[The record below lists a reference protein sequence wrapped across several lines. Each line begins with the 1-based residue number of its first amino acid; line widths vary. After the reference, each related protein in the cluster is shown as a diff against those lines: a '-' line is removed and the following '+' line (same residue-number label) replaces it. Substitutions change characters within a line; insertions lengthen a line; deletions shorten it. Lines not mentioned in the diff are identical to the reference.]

1 MSYVY
6 FNSTGYLPTD
16 FSNYHKRHISMNHD
30 YGVYLNEDPGITK
43 LHIEVFNY
51 CSKDTLKKI
60 YEKQGKPHYYVC
72 RQYPNAPFI
81 IFKQKKNQ
89 ERLKVRNDY

>member
-51 CSKDTLKKI
+51 CSKDTLKKFM
-60 YEKQGKPHYYVC
+60 KNKVNH
-72 RQYPNAPFI
+72 I
-81 IFKQKKNQ
+81 IMFAVNIQMHH
-89 ERLKVRNDY
+89 L